1 MQELGVCLKSSGLRR
16 VWEMLHNN
24 NPCLLITYYVP
35 GTVLLSTTLKSHA
48 SSVRRFD
55 YDAHF
60 AEEKTETQR
69 G

>member
-1 MQELGVCLKSSGLRR
+1 
-16 VWEMLHNN
+16 MLHNN

-35 GTVLLSTTLKSHA
+35 GTVLLSTSLKSHA
-48 SSVRRFD
+48 SSVRQYN